1 MRNSIVR
8 SLRKSNGSYFV
19 HLWLGKFCYE
29 AANVHK
35 KNVFM
40 PVEYKFDFL

>member
-1 MRNSIVR
+1 MRNSKVR

-29 AANVHK
+29 AAKIEKIEN
-35 KNVFM
+35 
-40 PVEYKFDFL
+40 ER